1 MWKPVANLTVV
12 VAGVF
17 LLASC
22 VTNDDPGPEP
32 QQDQIPLTDWVEAM
46 INDEEAPDTVDD
58 KPAIVLNV
66 EDQAPFEKYFG
77 R

>member
-1 MWKPVANLTVV
+1 MNYDTAGNKIYEPIQNCDCGLTR
-12 VAGVF
+12 G
-17 LLASC
+17 C
-22 VTNDDPGPEP
+22 KNCN
-32 QQDQIPLTDWVEAM
+32 PLSFRVGRLESFIGM